1 MGHCAGCEARDSEIS
16 FLRSQVT
23 EMQDRLL
30 ALTNPAGYQI
40 YKGMPLAA
48 QGWPDAQGPQ
58 PVPVGNP
65 DGTPVDPGDV
75 MMFIGGRQV
84 KRSEYEQTMA
94 KVEEQ
99 MSGRSPGDGQGVP
112 V

>member
-48 QGWPDAQGPQ
+48 QGPELGPA
-58 PVPVGNP
+58 GNP